1 MSKPNTPQASPP
13 RALRWAVAG
22 SVVVMIAAGG
32 LFYYAS
38 KMAAAK
44 RQHNHDEV
52 VVNINA
58 HSCDPNELTVPAG
71 RASFRIVNRS
81 ERAVEWEILDGVL
94 VIEERENIAPGL
106 SQVIN
111 ANLQPGD
118 YAITCG
124 LLSNPRG
131 VLHVTPTAASD
142 AAAKAK
148 PSMVAFVGP
157 LSEFR
162 VYLATQGSALIKAVT
177 ALNQAIASGDLAQAQ
192 ALYLP
197 ARAAYQ
203 RLAPAAQ
210 RLAELDNSINARADY
225 FEKREQD
232 PAFVGFHRV
241 EYALFQQRQ
250 PRRLEPGR
258 RAPAGRRHPR
268 SNSKLLAQ
276 SLPPE
281 QIGEHRG
288 AQPQHPWPTC
298 APPAVKEER
307 YSHADLNGFAS
318 NLETAHKVVE
328 LLRPMLSKS
337 APELLPKI
345 DAALSDF
352 DSVLNS
358 FKVRTA
364 TPLTTRSVAHNANR
378 SPTRPRHSPTLW
390 MASIP
395 PSASPACKQKTNTD
409 ERIAKPRCATSPPAD
424 GHGCRRRRP
433 GRIGPELLGD
443 GCSPAQVTEAPSS
456 DKTEDRHDF
465 HGVHQTGIVTPRP
478 ASGMLV
484 SFDVLASDRQDR

>member
-44 RQHNHDEV
+44 PQHNHDEV

-177 ALNQAIASGDLAQAQ
+177 ALNQAITSGDLAQAQ

-241 EYALFQQRQ
+241 EYALFQQRSLDGLN
-250 PRRLEPGR
+250 PVAERLL
-258 RAPAGRRHPR
+258 ADVTTL
-268 SNSKLLAQ
+268 KQQLLAQ

-281 QIGEHRG
+281 QLVSIVVRNLNTLADVRAASGE
-288 AQPQHPWPTC
+288 
-298 APPAVKEER
+298 EER
-307 YSHADLNGFAS
+307 YSHADLGGFAG

-358 FKVRTA
+358 FKVKDGYA
-364 TPLTTRSVAHNANR
+364 TYDTVSGAQRKQIADKAKALADA
-378 SPTRPRHSPTLW
+378 LDG
-390 MASIP
+390 ID
-395 PSASPACKQKTNTD
+395 PA
-409 ERIAKPRCATSPPAD
+409 
-424 GHGCRRRRP
+424 
-433 GRIGPELLGD
+433 LGL
-443 GCSPAQVTEAPSS
+443 
-456 DKTEDRHDF
+456 
-465 HGVHQTGIVTPRP
+465 
-478 ASGMLV
+478 SGL
-484 SFDVLASDRQDR
+484 